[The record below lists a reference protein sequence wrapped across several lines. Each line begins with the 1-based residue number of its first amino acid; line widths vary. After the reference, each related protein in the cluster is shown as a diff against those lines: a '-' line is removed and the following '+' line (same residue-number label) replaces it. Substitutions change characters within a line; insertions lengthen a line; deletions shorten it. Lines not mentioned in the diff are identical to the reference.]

1 MAAIKLSR
9 IISSLEKKGFVKYKS
24 KKHHLYYYFYYNG
37 KQTDIY
43 TKFSHSGQ
51 DYGDELL
58 AAIKRQ
64 LIILNQEFC
73 NNFLKCSV
81 SESEYIDYLKDKGEI

>member
-1 MAAIKLSR
+1 MAAIKSSK
-9 IISSLEKKGFVKYKS
+9 IISSLKKKGFVKHKS
-24 KKHHLYYYFYYNG
+24 KKHHHYYYFYYNG

-51 DYGDELL
+51 DCGDDLL
-58 AAIKRQ
+58 AAIKHQ
-64 LIILNQEFC
+64 LRISNQEFC

-81 SESEYIDYLKDKGEI
+81 SESEYIDHLKDKEEI

>member
-1 MAAIKLSR
+1 MAAIKSSS
-9 IISSLEKKGFVKYKS
+9 IISSLKKKGFAKHKS
-24 KKHHLYYYFYYNG
+24 KKHHHYYYFYYNG

-64 LIILNQEFC
+64 LRISNQEFC

-81 SESEYIDYLKDKGEI
+81 SESEYIDYLKGKGAI